1 MERIY
6 SRISNTFYL
15 QASQQSK
22 TVLWRLAKTSRSFSV
37 HVALVSIDAIAEWFQ
52 LNPDLIAEDYFYL
65 NCVTYILTPLFPL
78 PPRWRFYHIEARSR
92 LGSALQTRQKQTVK
106 VRNSGQRF
114 YLSPYLYESSN
125 LKNSLVMS
133 ENVKH
138 EYDLLAFFDFALY
151 YRQKQ
156 TRLRPV
162 FTIHFRLTLCSH
174 QLMEIWKS

>member
-6 SRISNTFYL
+6 SRISNRFYL

-22 TVLWRLAKTSRSFSV
+22 SVLWRLAKTSRSFSV

-78 PPRWRFYHIEARSR
+78 PPRWRFYHIEACSR
-92 LGSALQTRQKQTVK
+92 LGSALQTRQRQTVK

-114 YLSPYLYESSN
+114 FITSYLYESFN
-125 LKNSLVMS
+125 LKQSFVRS
-133 ENVKH
+133 DNVKH
-138 EYDLLAFFDFALY
+138 ECDFFTFFSKF
-151 YRQKQ
+151 QKTDSSQ
-156 TRLRPV
+156 TGIYATFFP
-162 FTIHFRLTLCSH
+162 
-174 QLMEIWKS
+174 